1 MTPKDL
7 PGSVH
12 LAMADDDRRSR
23 FADWLADAGH
33 SVTRGLDEIP
43 PHADLC
49 LLDPEGARRA
59 VDALRERKRSARP
72 ARVPTLVVI
81 SSTDTPVLDDVDDA
95 LVDDV
100 LVAPYDRAETR
111 HRVTSLLQSRRLSLE
126 ATTHRHRYR
135 QLVTELSEAVFLLRR
150 GRIEYVNDSGHR
162 LLGENADPIGRR
174 FLDVVHPDDRADV
187 EAAFVGGGPSGTFQA
202 ARLVSGDGSVVSVE
216 LKGVGT
222 AGEADESL
230 PRQVIVRERRSH
242 DYAREMARERIEGT
256 LERISDGFVAIDG
269 EWSITYAN
277 EQAETLLGYAA
288 ERLVGQSIWSVLPD
302 GSDRQFEPHLE
313 HAMSTGEAVTFTDRY
328 PPLDAWFEVNVYP
341 AENGLSVYFRDV
353 TERKERKRELERYET
368 IVQTASDP
376 IFTLDAEGRFARIND
391 EMVAFTGYDRDRL
404 LGSHATLLVPRSDYR
419 RALDRFEEL
428 AANDPDGRRTVELGV
443 EVASGEER
451 TCEVSIGLLPSEGEG
466 RPGAIG
472 IVHDVTDRIRR
483 EQRLSVLDRVLRHN
497 LRNKMNVIVGRVDD
511 ILTGGS
517 GTDPVENAR
526 EIRRV
531 AEDLLT
537 LGEEARRF
545 QDVLDAD
552 AERTAVHDVTTITA
566 TVVDEVAADHPE
578 ATIEADLPDSAPV
591 RASGVV
597 ELAIEE
603 AVENAVVHNDRDEPT
618 VEVEG
623 SVEPDGVELL
633 VRDDGPGIP
642 AEEVAVIENGT
653 ETALDHGSG
662 LGLWLVYWTVTK
674 YGGEVS
680 FESAENGGQGTTVR
694 LWLPTA
700 DEADGVPQSDS

>member
-1 MTPKDL
+1 MTSQDIS
-7 PGSVH
+7 GSVH
-12 LAMADDDRRSR
+12 LAMANEDRRSR
-23 FADWLADAGH
+23 FAAWVADAGH
-33 SVTRGLDEIP
+33 AVTQGLDDLP
-43 PHADLC
+43 STADLY
-49 LLDPEGARRA
+49 LLDPGGARRVA
-59 VDALRERKRSARP
+59 DALRDRKRTARP
-72 ARVPTLVVI
+72 VRVPTLLVI
-81 SSTDTPVLDDVDDA
+81 SSTETPVPADVNEG
-95 LVDDV
+95 LIDDV

-126 ATTHRHRYR
+126 ATTHRRRYR

-150 GRIEYVNDSGHR
+150 GRVEYVNDTGRR
-162 LLGENADPIGRR
+162 LLGEDADPLGRR

-187 EAAFVGGGPSGTFQA
+187 EAAFGGGGPSGTFQE
-202 ARLVSGDGSVVSVE
+202 ARLVTGDGSVVNVE

-222 AGEADESL
+222 ARETDESL

-242 DYAREMARERIEGT
+242 EYAREMARERIEGT
-256 LERISDGFVAIDG
+256 LERISDGFVAIDE
-269 EWSITYAN
+269 EWRITYAN
-277 EQAETLLGYAA
+277 EQAEALLGYAT
-288 ERLVGQSIWSVLPD
+288 ERLVGGSIWSVLPA

-328 PPLDAWFEVNVYP
+328 PPLSSWFEVNVYP

-404 LGSHATLLVPRSDYR
+404 LGSHATLLVPQVDYQ

-428 AANDPDGRRTVELGV
+428 ANEDPDGRRTVELGV
-443 EVASGEER
+443 EIASGEER

-466 RPGAIG
+466 RFGAIG
-472 IVHDVTDRIRR
+472 VVHDVTDRIRR

-497 LRNKMNVIVGRVDD
+497 LRNKMNVIVGRVDE
-511 ILTGGS
+511 ILAAGS
-517 GTDPVENAR
+517 GGDPVENAR

-531 AEDLLT
+531 AEALLT

-552 AERTAVHDVTTITA
+552 AERAEVHDLVAITA
-566 TVVDEVAADHPE
+566 TVVDEVAADHPA

-603 AVENAVVHNDRDEPT
+603 VVENAVVHNDGDEPT

-623 SVEPDGVELL
+623 SVAPDGVELL

-642 AEEVAVIENGT
+642 EEEVAVIETGT

-674 YGGEVS
+674 YGGTVS
-680 FESAENGGQGTTVR
+680 FEDTGGGGRGTTVR

-700 DEADGVPQSDS
+700 DDGDGVR